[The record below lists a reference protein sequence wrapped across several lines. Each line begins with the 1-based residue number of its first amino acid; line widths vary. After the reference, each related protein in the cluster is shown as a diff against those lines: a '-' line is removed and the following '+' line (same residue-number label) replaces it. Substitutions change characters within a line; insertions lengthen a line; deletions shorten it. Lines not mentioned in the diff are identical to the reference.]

1 MIELLW
7 PAFLI
12 FVLRVIDV
20 SLGTLRIILTIQG
33 RRTLAAAMGF
43 VEVSIFITAVATVVQ
58 GALEPLRIL
67 AYGGGFAAGTFL
79 GVTIDRRLALGQVVV
94 RVITKVFEPLR
105 ETLIKAGF
113 GVTLV
118 EGKGGR
124 GTVVGVVYSLC
135 QRRRMSEILRLIS
148 SVDPHATVTVQEI
161 RHHYHGYFSPK
172 VPAFSVSR
180 PVADGKG

>member
-1 MIELLW
+1 MLELLW
-7 PAFLI
+7 PALII
-12 FVLRVIDV
+12 FVLRVVDV
-20 SLGTLRIILTIQG
+20 ALGTLRIILTIQG
-33 RRTLAAAMGF
+33 RRTLASLIGF
-43 VEVSIFITAVATVVQ
+43 FEVSVFITAVASVVQ
-58 GALEPLRIL
+58 GPLDPLRIL

-94 RVITKVFEPLR
+94 RVITKVFEPMR
-105 ETLIKAGF
+105 EQLIAAGF

-124 GTVVGVVYSLC
+124 GTLVGVVFSLC
-135 QRRRMSEILRLIS
+135 QRRRMAEILRLIARA
-148 SVDPHATVTVQEI
+148 DPEATVTVQEI

-172 VPAFSVSR
+172 VPAFSLSR